1 MEEFKDVA
9 KAKSSYKLYSEQLE
23 RGRTLYIKAGLA
35 ADPPPIPTF
44 DTVFQK
50 LNATARQELYE
61 DLSALKEITP
71 ADAMRIWQSTVKRHL
86 GRNAG
91 TALDQRGR

>member
-9 KAKSSYKLYSEQLE
+9 KAKSSYKLYAEQLE

-44 DTVFQK
+44 DTVFRK
-50 LNATARQELYE
+50 LSATARKELYE
-61 DLSALKEITP
+61 DLSMFEEITP
-71 ADAMRIWQSTVKRHL
+71 ADAMRVWTGIIKRHL

-91 TALDQRGR
+91 TA